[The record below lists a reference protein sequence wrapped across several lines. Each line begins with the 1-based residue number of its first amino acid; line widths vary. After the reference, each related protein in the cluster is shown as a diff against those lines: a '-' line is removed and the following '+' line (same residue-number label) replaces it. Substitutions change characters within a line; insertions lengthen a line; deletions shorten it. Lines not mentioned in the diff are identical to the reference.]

1 MSSSPPDVFGSRVRS
16 SLGHVAAL
24 ARVVGCGA
32 ALWILVA
39 AAPAQADGVAVG
51 LFAGDPVAL
60 TLRVDVADRFALEG
74 AVGWSPGPSR
84 SGVVS
89 LGLTYALRAEPWR
102 LWGGGLVPTVGL
114 GGRWSLSRLTMSA
127 STLEVRAGARAPAAL
142 AWRLD
147 GLEVFLEAA
156 PGIELRD
163 EVRMT
168 IEGGVGVRVEL

>member
-1 MSSSPPDVFGSRVRS
+1 MSSSPRDVFDGRARS
-16 SLGHVAAL
+16 SRGHGAAL
-24 ARVVGCGA
+24 ARAVGRGA
-32 ALWILVA
+32 LLGMLAW

-60 TLRVDVADRFALEG
+60 TLRVGVADRFALEG

-89 LGLTYALRAEPWR
+89 LGLTYALRAEPWS

-114 GGRWSLSRLTMSA
+114 GGRWSLSRLTMRA
-127 STLEVRAGARAPAAL
+127 STLEIRAGARAPAAL
-142 AWRLD
+142 AWRVD
-147 GLEVFLEAA
+147 GLEVYLEAA
-156 PGIELRD
+156 PGVELRED
-163 EVRMT
+163 VRMT